1 MGVSARHLRR
11 LFETYVGATPAVV
24 ARSRRAHLARRLL
37 DETNLPISEVGFASG
52 FASVR
57 QMNRVMKEV
66 FRFTPTELR
75 ARRRRADRLVAD
87 GGLDLR
93 LPYHP
98 PLAWEPLMEF
108 LGARAI
114 PGVEACVDGVYRRT
128 VRIDG
133 HAGVIELSH
142 LESENSLK
150 LRAHLPSYG
159 SLAHVIAG
167 ARRIF
172 DLDADPNIINNH
184 LSRDRKLRPLLK
196 RLAGVRVPGGWDR
209 FELAVRAILG
219 QQVSVRSARTLAGR
233 LVEVFGDSVGGL
245 ADMQLSA
252 LFPMPGRIA
261 SASLRRV
268 QSIGLTQ
275 QRAAT
280 LHRFASAIQ
289 DGSIQLDAGQS
300 LNMLV
305 ESLTNLP
312 GVGPWTAHYIAMR
325 ACGQP
330 DAFPA
335 GDLGIRRALAGNRSV
350 VTPSDATERAEIW
363 RPWRAY
369 AVTALWL
376 APGSKSLK
384 VAPE

>member
-1 MGVSARHLRR
+1 MSARHLRR
-11 LFETYVGATPAVV
+11 LFETYVGATPGVV

-37 DETNLPISEVGFASG
+37 DETDLSISDVGFAAG

-66 FRFTPTELR
+66 FRFTPSELR

-93 LPYHP
+93 LPYNP
-98 PLAWEPLMEF
+98 PLAWEALTGF

-114 PGVEACVDGVYRRT
+114 PGIESLEGGIYRRT

-142 LESENSLK
+142 LEAENSLK
-150 LRAHLPSYG
+150 LRVHLPSYG
-159 SLAHVIAG
+159 GLAHIVAG

-172 DLDADPNIINNH
+172 DLDADPKVIYKH
-184 LSRDRKLRPLLK
+184 LSRDLRLRPLLK
-196 RLAGVRVPGGWDR
+196 RMPGVRVPGTWDR
-209 FELAVRAILG
+209 FELAVRAVLG
-219 QQVSVRSARTLAGR
+219 QQITVRGARTLAGR
-233 LVEVFGDSVGGL
+233 LVQNFGEPIEGL
-245 ADMQLSA
+245 NDMRLNA
-252 LFPMPGRIA
+252 LFPTAERIA
-261 SASLRRV
+261 NASQRRL
-268 QSIGLTQ
+268 QSIGLPQT
-275 QRAAT
+275 RAAT
-280 LHRFASAIQ
+280 IRRLAASIE
-289 DGSIQLDAGQS
+289 DGSVQLNAGQS
-300 LNMLV
+300 LNKLV
-305 ESLTNLP
+305 EELSSIP

-335 GDLGIRRALAGNRSV
+335 GDLGLRRALADNGEV
-350 VTPSDATERAEIW
+350 PTPAEVTEHSKSW

-369 AVTALWL
+369 ATTTLWL
-376 APGSKSLK
+376 APSN
-384 VAPE
+384 